1 MDCCIINR
9 SVAFR
14 KPVLLP
20 SSGANLYVSDGTVVG
35 SAGPGSRLLQYVGS
49 NKIVPGH
56 TMKGYWG
63 SGVTAPLFLSLGVE
77 WK

>member
-1 MDCCIINR
+1 MSR

-20 SSGANLYVSDGTVVG
+20 SSRANLYVSDGTVVG
-35 SAGPGSRLLQYVGS
+35 SVRPRSRLVQYVGS

-56 TMKGYWG
+56 TMKVYWG
-63 SGVTAPLFLSLGVE
+63 SGIIAPLILNLGATL
-77 WK
+77 K